1 MSLTIIDSE
10 AAKDVAGEMMEEA
23 GVDVRFYTFVSDAFV
38 EDAHLQRALLAN
50 GACLG

>member
-10 AAKDVAGEMMEEA
+10 AAKDVA
-23 GVDVRFYTFVSDAFV
+23 VRFYTFVSDAFV